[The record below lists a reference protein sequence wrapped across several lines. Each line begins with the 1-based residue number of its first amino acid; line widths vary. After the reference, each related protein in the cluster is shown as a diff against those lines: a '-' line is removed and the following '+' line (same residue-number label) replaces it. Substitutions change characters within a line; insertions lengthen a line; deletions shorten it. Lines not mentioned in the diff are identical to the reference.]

1 MSQRPRAVIIA
12 GPNGSGKSTLTKQLQ
27 DDSTFDFPPSYI
39 NADELARNATKG
51 TQEERER
58 AAFHRAR
65 TLRRTYREQ
74 GISHA
79 FETVFSH
86 PSTLLD
92 IMALKVA
99 GFDVT
104 LVFVTT
110 SNPRINIGRVAGRVQ
125 EGGHD
130 VPREKIA
137 ERYERAM
144 RFLPRAC
151 ELVDRA
157 IIFDASDRTR
167 LAAWIEFGEVETD
180 LTAPAYLV
188 ERLVVPLRERAEE
201 RERLGE
207 VQQPDESAGTYQG
220 IITRRLKHYAL
231 QEADGPV
238 CHDLSLCTSEL
249 IEGKIVLIRYEAGYF
264 TAAVQ

>member
-1 MSQRPRAVIIA
+1 MSQRLRAVIVA
-12 GPNGSGKSTLTKQLQ
+12 GPNGSGKSTLTKQLK
-27 DDSTFDFPPSYI
+27 DDPAFEFPTNYI
-39 NADELARNATKG
+39 NADDLAREAAAS

-58 AAFHRAR
+58 VAFHQAR
-65 TLRRTYREQ
+65 DLRKTYRDQ
-74 GISHA
+74 GVSHA

-92 IMALKVA
+92 IMALKET

-110 SNPRINIGRVAGRVQ
+110 SNPLINIRRVAGRVR

-137 ERYERAM
+137 DRYERAM

-167 LAAWIEFGEVETD
+167 LAVWIEFGEVETD
-180 LTAPAYLV
+180 ITAPAYLV

-201 RERLGE
+201 QTRLGIA
-207 VQQPDESAGTYQG
+207 QQPDEAAGIYQG
-220 IITRRLKHYAL
+220 LIRQRLKHYAL
-231 QEADGPV
+231 QETVDGLIR
-238 CHDLSLCTSEL
+238 HDLSLCDSEL
-249 IEGKIVLIRYEAGYF
+249 VVGEVQTLFYRSGYS
-264 TAAVQ
+264 TRS